1 MPYIHT
7 YVYHVQMYIH
17 TCTYV
22 HMYILYDF
30 RGMEKMIKSQRESIT
45 ELTTQ
50 ISAYQE
56 EVKKVRM
63 CMRALCNVV
72 LVSPVLTLQPHL
84 THLHLSHL
92 HVCTYVCVHTYVRIS
107 KCIYQ
112 I

>member
-1 MPYIHT
+1 
-7 YVYHVQMYIH
+7 
-17 TCTYV
+17 
-22 HMYILYDF
+22 
-30 RGMEKMIKSQRESIT
+30 MIKSQRESIT

-56 EVKKVRM
+56 EVKKVRT

-92 HVCTYVCVHTYVRIS
+92 HVRMYVCVHTYVLANVR
-107 KCIYQ
+107 IYQ